1 MIQIRF
7 GRSAPIAVMAAI
19 TTGKMDRNNEIAR
32 KIDRG
37 MVMTQTSVG
46 YQPPLDDRSSVGR

>member
-7 GRSAPIAVMAAI
+7 GRSAPIAVMAADR
-19 TTGKMDRNNEIAR
+19 TGKVNSKNEIAR
-32 KIDRG
+32 RVDRN

-46 YQPPLDDRSSVGR
+46 